1 EALGYVYGGVL
12 HDEEMARY
20 RAQRDVWR
28 ERAEVAGQALAEA
41 SDPEAADAALVAMI
55 RAKIEVDQIG
65 SVGRVVTTM
74 VMSPASPMGVEV
86 RCYAPEEP
94 EAEADDT
101 VEGEAPTRPV
111 APPAYI
117 PPEVE
122 APEPETDGVNHAL
135 HAVRTDVAS
144 RGLIRALADDPG
156 AALVALI
163 ARLFTLLVLR
173 VHVARSDS
181 ALAILATGF
190 NPPGGRMIE
199 TLDGEVRQRLD
210 QRRATWEASGETVI
224 AWIHA
229 LPHGEKMALLA
240 ELTAISLDVREERTT
255 LIRRRARA
263 EAAELAAL
271 CGADITLHWT
281 PDAPFLQSHS
291 KPWLLAMLTDMG
303 AEDLRATSLKKTE
316 LVDWVAEQA
325 ASRSWAPIGLSW
337 AGSDDPE
344 ASDGEEEAEPV
355 DELDDAPDDGAG
367 AFAVTHAGEAALAPA
382 AA

>member
-1 EALGYVYGGVL
+1 
-12 HDEEMARY
+12 
-20 RAQRDVWR
+20 
-28 ERAEVAGQALAEA
+28 
-41 SDPEAADAALVAMI
+41 
-55 RAKIEVDQIG
+55 
-65 SVGRVVTTM
+65 
-74 VMSPASPMGVEV
+74 
-86 RCYAPEEP
+86 
-94 EAEADDT
+94 
-101 VEGEAPTRPV
+101 
-111 APPAYI
+111 
-117 PPEVE
+117 
-122 APEPETDGVNHAL
+122 
-135 HAVRTDVAS
+135 
-144 RGLIRALADDPG
+144 
-156 AALVALI
+156 
-163 ARLFTLLVLR
+163 
-173 VHVARSDS
+173 
-181 ALAILATGF
+181 
-190 NPPGGRMIE
+190 MIE

-291 KPWLLAMLTDMG
+291 KPLLLAMLTDMG